1 MASDDIHASG
11 DARCTVDDAT
21 FREPAAIEVRG
32 ARVHN
37 LKDIDVDIPLHCMV
51 GIAGVS
57 GSGKSS
63 LALGVLYAEGSRR
76 YLEALSTYTRRRISQ
91 TTRAQV
97 DEVLH
102 VPAAIALRQRP
113 ATPGVHSTFG
123 TSTELLNY
131 LRLMFSRLGSHMCP
145 NGHHVPPSLN
155 VAAEKP
161 LECPVCHEKFYGPS
175 AEDLAFNSGG
185 ACPTCGGTGVVRE
198 IDESTL
204 ISDDSLTLEEGAV
217 APWRQLMWSLMPQV
231 AQEMGV
237 RIDVPY
243 RNLTDHEKDIVL
255 HGPMEKKHILYVPK
269 NKSHATEL
277 DFTYYSAENT
287 VKNALAKVKDEKGLA
302 RVARFLK
309 QGTCPDCH
317 GTRLSEKA
325 RSSLMDGMNLAQA
338 TALTLDELADWVP
351 TLPSTLPEEM
361 RPMAQAIIAEMAE
374 PMKRLQQLGL
384 GYLSLDRAGAT
395 LSNGE
400 LQRVQ
405 LARAVRTRT
414 TGVLY
419 VLDEPSIGLH
429 PSNVEGLLG
438 VIDDLMDDGNSVIVV
453 DHDLRV
459 LRETDWLIEIGPGS
473 GSDGG
478 RVIAQGTVKE
488 VEDNPASRIGPY
500 LSGVKNV
507 HVRQRAYDEDM
518 FAKGAIELETGPLH
532 TVKSLNVRLPVGRM
546 TAITGVSGSG
556 KTTLILES
564 LIPALRAVLDDG
576 KIPTHV
582 RSVDT
587 GPIKR
592 VHLIDATPIGAN
604 VRSTVATYS
613 GIMDDLRRAFAATPA
628 AKERGLK
635 AGDFSYNTG
644 KLRCPTCD
652 GTGQISLDVQFLP
665 DVDIPCP
672 DCRGS
677 RFGEEA
683 YNVRITLRD
692 ADGCLDGANEKMG
705 AVSGDDSGFAL
716 PDVLALTVD
725 ELLCMETDALKKAK
739 TKLQTLSDLGLG
751 YLTLGEATPAL
762 SGGEAQ
768 RLKLAGEMHKKQE
781 DVLFVFDE
789 PTIGL
794 HPADVEVLLRVL
806 QRLVDKGATVVV
818 IEHDLDL
825 ISNSDYVID
834 MGPGGGEEGG
844 EIVGAGTPE
853 HIAAC
858 ADSVTGKY
866 LGSVL

>member
-1 MASDDIHASG
+1 MPDKYNDASCNIGDI
-11 DARCTVDDAT
+11 V

-37 LKDIDVDIPLHCMV
+37 LKDIDVDIPLHQMV

-113 ATPGVHSTFG
+113 STPGVHSTFG

-131 LRLMFSRLGSHMCP
+131 LRLMFSRLGSHECP

-161 LECPVCHEKFYGPS
+161 LECPICHETFYGPS

-185 ACPTCGGTGVVRE
+185 ACPTGGGTGVVRE

-204 ISDDSLTLEEGAV
+204 IVDDSLTLEEGAV

-231 AQEMGV
+231 AQEMDV

-243 RNLTDHEKDIVL
+243 RDLTDHEKEIVL
-255 HGPMEKKHILYVPK
+255 HGPMEKRHILYVPK
-269 NKSHATEL
+269 NKDHATEL
-277 DFTYYSAENT
+277 DFTYYSAVNT

-317 GTRLSEKA
+317 GTRLSKKA
-325 RSSLMDGMNLAQA
+325 RSSLLDDMNLAQA
-338 TALTLDELADWVP
+338 TAQTLDELAAWVP
-351 TLPSTLPEEM
+351 TLPDKLPGEM
-361 RPMAQAIIAEMAE
+361 RPMAKVIVAEMGE
-374 PMKRLQQLGL
+374 PIHRLQQLGL
-384 GYLSLDRAGAT
+384 GYLSLDRAGST

-438 VIDDLMDDGNSVIVV
+438 VIDDLMGDGNSVVVV
-453 DHDLRV
+453 DHDLSV
-459 LRETDWLIEIGPGS
+459 LRAADYIVEIGPGS
-473 GSDGG
+473 GSNGG
-478 RVIAQGTVKE
+478 RIIAQGTVRE
-488 VEDNPASRIGPY
+488 IEADPASRIGPY
-500 LSGVKNV
+500 LSGAKHV
-507 HVRQRAYDEDM
+507 HVRERANDEVM
-518 FAKGAIELETGPLH
+518 FDKGAIELQTLPLH
-532 TVKSLNVRLPVGRM
+532 TVKSISVKIPAGRM

-556 KTTLILES
+556 KTTLVLES
-564 LIPALRAVLDDG
+564 LIPALQSMLDG
-576 KIPTHV
+576 KKLPAHV
-582 RSVDT
+582 RGIDAP
-587 GPIKR
+587 GIKR

-628 AKERGLK
+628 ARDRKLK
-635 AGDFSYNTG
+635 AGAFSYNTG
-644 KLRCPTCD
+644 SLRCPTCD

-665 DVDIPCP
+665 DVDIICP
-672 DCRGS
+672 DCHGS
-677 RFGEEA
+677 RYGQDA
-683 YNVRITLRD
+683 YDIRLPFEDI
-692 ADGCLDGANEKMG
+692 DGCRDEAGKPTGTPDNPTEEL
-705 AVSGDDSGFAL
+705 SL
-716 PDVLALTVD
+716 PDILALTVD
-725 ELLCMETDALKKAK
+725 ELLCMTSTSIPKAK
-739 TKLQTLSDLGLG
+739 VKLQTLSDLGLG

-768 RLKLAGEMHKKQE
+768 RLKLAGEMHKKQQ
-781 DVLFVFDE
+781 DALFVFDE

-794 HPADVEVLLRVL
+794 HPADVEVLLCVL
-806 QRLVDKGATVVV
+806 QRLVDKGATVIV

-825 ISNSDYVID
+825 IANSDYVID
-834 MGPGGGEEGG
+834 MGPGGGEAGG
-844 EIVGAGTPE
+844 AIVCAGTPE
-853 HIAAC
+853 Y
-858 ADSVTGKY
+858 VTTYPESITGTY
-866 LGSVL
+866 LQSML